1 MIMKNFEIK
10 APDNSIKEDIIKKE
24 KKKKNRQSEQAQG
37 LAWKT
42 RKSGGSDL
50 PYTADIVAKA
60 HGPVPYSFWQ

>member
-10 APDNSIKEDIIKKE
+10 APDNGIKEDII
-24 KKKKNRQSEQAQG
+24 KKNRQSEQAKG

-42 RKSGGSDL
+42 RKSGSSDL

>member
-10 APDNSIKEDIIKKE
+10 APDNSIKEDIIK
-24 KKKKNRQSEQAQG
+24 NRQSEQAQG

-42 RKSGGSDL
+42 RKSGSSDL

-60 HGPVPYSFWQ
+60 HGPVPYSFRQ